1 MLPYILLAAYAL
13 IYILNRFVIKKRELR
28 YLWIGIELV
37 VIAIW
42 SVYHGVRAFASFNV
56 LFVLLTPVVAY
67 LSYCISLVIVG
78 TKCSKENLIPT
89 GCFKL
94 DPKLNKMFRRESA
107 DNLYYASLE
116 ELLYRWFI
124 QNALYEISG
133 SAIVSIVISA
143 AIFFAIHL
151 NKKIAIVQMIDIF
164 VFSVII
170 TLFFHWAVNP
180 LYGIVIHI
188 IRNQLIICQKYAFV
202 QKENEKKAKY
212 LRIVKARNI
221 Q

>member
-1 MLPYILLAAYAL
+1 MLPHILLASYAL
-13 IYILNRFVIKKRELR
+13 LYILNRFVIKKRELR
-28 YLWIGIELV
+28 YVWLGLEIV
-37 VIAIW
+37 VIIIW
-42 SVYHGVRAFASFNV
+42 GTYHGVKDFTSFSILFA
-56 LFVLLTPVVAY
+56 LLTPVIAY
-67 LSYCISLVIVG
+67 LSYYISLVIVG
-78 TKCSKENLIPT
+78 TKRSKENLIPT

-94 DPKLNKMFRRESA
+94 HPKLNKMFRKESI
-107 DNLYYASLE
+107 DNLYCASLE
-116 ELLYRWFI
+116 ELLYRWFV

-133 SAIVSIVISA
+133 SALVSIVVST

-170 TLFFHWAVNP
+170 TLFFHWVINP

-188 IRNQLIICQKYAFV
+188 IRNQLIISQKYAFV

-212 LRIVKARNI
+212 LQIVKARKN

>member
-13 IYILNRFVIKKRELR
+13 LYILNRFAIKKRELR

-37 VIAIW
+37 VVAIW
-42 SVYHGVRAFASFNV
+42 SIYHGVKAFASLNII
-56 LFVLLTPVVAY
+56 FVLLTPVVAY

-94 DPKLNKMFRRESA
+94 YPKLKEMFRKESI
-107 DNLYYASLE
+107 DNLYHASLE

-133 SAIVSIVISA
+133 SAIVSIVIST
-143 AIFFAIHL
+143 AIFFVIHL
-151 NKKIAIVQMIDIF
+151 NNKIAIVQMIDIF
-164 VFSVII
+164 VFTVII
-170 TLFFHWAVNP
+170 TLFFHWTINP
-180 LYGIVIHI
+180 LYVIVIHI

-212 LRIVKARNI
+212 LRIVKARNN